1 MPEDQEV
8 NPLEQLESLVE
19 NERHQDA
26 ADLLRDAHSQDA
38 ADALQPLDPE
48 QAAGILVL
56 LPPDQAADI
65 LEDMPDDFA
74 GDILEAIQPQRAAQ
88 IVTELIS
95 DEEADILQELSEEQ
109 QEAIIRH
116 LDRDQASLAR
126 EMLTYAEDTAGG
138 LMQKEFLAVPIGIA
152 ATEAR
157 RMLQEMAEDED
168 DFYPFSYILTTD
180 NRGRFKGVLSLRALL
195 FAQPNTPISS
205 LVIEDATFAAPQ
217 TSGDDL
223 MKMFRRTDLLSL
235 PVVADDGRL
244 LGIVTQE
251 DAQEFEKE
259 ESEEEFLRFTGIIG
273 GEEVRDMPLRQR
285 AGQRLLWLVIKMA
298 LNVIP
303 AAVVAAYTRSPAFL
317 LLAPILPI
325 ISDMGGSGGSQ
336 AIAVTIRE
344 LATNRIKP
352 GDFLWVMFKELG
364 VGIVNGIVLG
374 VLLGLGSYVATKGD
388 PSSLT
393 LGMIVAAATFANTIL
408 AVVFGGLTPMV
419 LRRMRVDPAVASGPI
434 LTMITDTCGFFF
446 VLALASALIRG

>member
-1 MPEDQEV
+1 
-8 NPLEQLESLVE
+8 
-19 NERHQDA
+19 
-26 ADLLRDAHSQDA
+26 
-38 ADALQPLDPE
+38 
-48 QAAGILVL
+48 
-56 LPPDQAADI
+56 
-65 LEDMPDDFA
+65 
-74 GDILEAIQPQRAAQ
+74 
-88 IVTELIS
+88 
-95 DEEADILQELSEEQ
+95 
-109 QEAIIRH
+109 
-116 LDRDQASLAR
+116 
-126 EMLTYAEDTAGG
+126 
-138 LMQKEFLAVPIGIA
+138 
-152 ATEAR
+152 
-157 RMLQEMAEDED
+157 
-168 DFYPFSYILTTD
+168 
-180 NRGRFKGVLSLRALL
+180 
-195 FAQPNTPISS
+195 
-205 LVIEDATFAAPQ
+205 
-217 TSGDDL
+217 

>member
-8 NPLEQLESLVE
+8 NPLEQIEGLVE
-19 NERHQDA
+19 DQRYQDA
-26 ADLLRDAHSQDA
+26 ADLLKDAHSQDA
-38 ADALQPLDPE
+38 ADALQPLDPD
-48 QAAGILVL
+48 QAGDVLVL
-56 LPPDQAADI
+56 LPADQAADI

-74 GDILEAIQPQRAAQ
+74 GDILEGIQPSQAAQ

-109 QEAIIRH
+109 QDAIIRH

-138 LMQKEFLAVPIGIA
+138 LMQKEFLAVPIEIT

-157 RMLQEMAEDED
+157 KTLQKMAEDED
-168 DFYPFSYILTTD
+168 DFYPYSYILTTD
-180 NRGRFKGVLSLRALL
+180 NRGRFKGVLSLRSLL

-205 LVIEDATFAAPQ
+205 LVIEDATFASPQ
-217 TSGDDL
+217 TSGEDL

-235 PVVADDGRL
+235 PVVTEDGKL

-259 ESEEEFLRFTGIIG
+259 ESEEEFLRFTGIVG
-273 GEEVRDMPLRQR
+273 GEEVRDMPLKQR

-298 LNVIP
+298 LNIIP
-303 AAVVAAYTRSPAFL
+303 ASVVAAYTRSPAFL

-352 GDFLWVMFKELG
+352 SDYVWVMLKEFG
-364 VGIVNGIVLG
+364 VGIVNGVILGLLLG
-374 VLLGLGSYVATKGD
+374 VGSYVATKGD
-388 PSSLT
+388 PSSLSIG
-393 LGMIVAAATFANTIL
+393 LIVAAATVANTIL

-419 LRRMRVDPAVASGPI
+419 LRRLRVDPAVASGPI
-434 LTMITDTCGFFF
+434 LTMVTDTCGFFF

>member
-1 MPEDQEV
+1 MAEDQEF
-8 NPLEQLESLVE
+8 NPLDQLETLVE
-19 NERHQDA
+19 GQRYQDA
-26 ADLLRDAHSQDA
+26 ADLLTEAHSQDA
-38 ADALQPLDPE
+38 ADALQPLEPQ
-48 QAAGILVL
+48 QAAELLVL

-74 GDILEAIQPQRAAQ
+74 GDILEEIQPLQAAQ

-95 DEEADILQELSEEQ
+95 DEEADILQELSEEKQ
-109 QEAIIRH
+109 DAIIQH

-138 LMQKEFLAVPIGIA
+138 LMQKEFLAVPIDIT

-157 RMLQEMAEDED
+157 RMLQQMAEDED
-168 DFYPFSYILTTD
+168 EFYPYSYILSTD
-180 NRGRFKGVLSLRALL
+180 RRGRFTGVLGLRALL
-195 FAQPNTPISS
+195 FAQPNTLIAN
-205 LVIEDATFAAPQ
+205 LVTEDATFASPQ
-217 TSGDDL
+217 TSGEDL

-259 ESEEEFLRFTGIIG
+259 ESEEEFLRFTGIVG
-273 GEEVRDMPLRQR
+273 GEEVRDMPLKQR
-285 AGQRLLWLVIKMA
+285 AGQRLLWLIIKMA

-303 AAVVAAYTRSPAFL
+303 ASVVAAYTRSPAFL

-325 ISDMGGSGGSQ
+325 ISDLGGSGGSQ

-352 GDFLWVMFKELG
+352 GDFVWVTLKELG
-364 VGIVNGIVLG
+364 VGMVNGIILG
-374 VLLGLGSYVATKGD
+374 LLLGIGTYVATNGGD
-388 PSSLT
+388 NS
-393 LGMIVAAATFANTIL
+393 MIVGAIVAIATITNTVL
-408 AVVFGGLTPMV
+408 AVVFGGLAPMI
-419 LRRMRVDPAVASGPI
+419 LRRLRVDPAVASGPI
-434 LTMITDTCGFFF
+434 LTMVTDTFGFFF
-446 VLALASALIRG
+446 VLALASMLIR

>member
-1 MPEDQEV
+1 MPEDQEI
-8 NPLEQLESLVE
+8 NPLEQLESLAE
-19 NERHQDA
+19 DQLYQGA
-26 ADLLRDAHSQDA
+26 ADLLKDAHSQDA

-48 QAAGILVL
+48 QAAAILVL

-74 GDILEAIQPQRAAQ
+74 GDILEEIQPLLAAR

-95 DEEADILQELSEEQ
+95 DEEADILQELSAEQ
-109 QEAIIRH
+109 QDAIIRH
-116 LDRDQASLAR
+116 LDKEQASLAR

-138 LMQKEFLAVPIGIA
+138 LMQKEFLAVPIDIT

-157 RMLQEMAEDED
+157 RTLQQMAEDED

-180 NRGRFKGVLSLRALL
+180 HHGRFKGVLSLRALL

-205 LVIEDATFAAPQ
+205 LVIEDATSAAPQ
-217 TSGDDL
+217 TSGEDL

-235 PVVADDGRL
+235 PVVTQDGRL

-259 ESEEEFLRFTGIIG
+259 ESQEEFLRFTGIVG
-273 GEEVRDMPLRQR
+273 GEEVRDMPLKQR

-303 AAVVAAYTRSPAFL
+303 ASVVAAYTRSPAFL

-352 GDFLWVMFKELG
+352 GDFAWVMLKELG

-374 VLLGLGSYVATKGD
+374 LLLGAGSYFATKGEA
-388 PSSLT
+388 SSITIGL
-393 LGMIVAAATFANTIL
+393 IVAAATVANTIL
-408 AVVFGGLTPMV
+408 AVVLGGLTPMV
-419 LRRMRVDPAVASGPI
+419 LRRMRIDPAVASGPI
-434 LTMITDTCGFFF
+434 LTMVTDTCGFFF
-446 VLALASALIRG
+446 VLALASALIR